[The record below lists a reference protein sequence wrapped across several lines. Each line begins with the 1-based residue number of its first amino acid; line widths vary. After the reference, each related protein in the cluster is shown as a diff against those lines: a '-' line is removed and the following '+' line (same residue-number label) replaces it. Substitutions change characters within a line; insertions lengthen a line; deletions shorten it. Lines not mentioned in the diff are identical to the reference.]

1 MVRYEAGKAIRFASK
16 AEEAAKAGRIGLAIS
31 FFDIAQVAKKCA
43 LADVDGAGFDDT
55 CLVEVACQRVRQAYK
70 VILDCKARR

>member
-16 AEEAAKAGRIGLAIS
+16 AEGAAKAGRIGLAIR

-43 LADVDGAGFDDT
+43 LADAEDAGFDDS
-55 CLVEVACQRVRQAYK
+55 CLVEVACQRVKQAY
-70 VILDCKARR
+70 RRIIQEA